1 MDDDNTTSRPFDFSK
16 AMPRSWTKKEE
27 ENKKVNKMAYF
38 FSFLIW
44 IPIIVTVCKFWWDF
58 GLWLFR

>member
-1 MDDDNTTSRPFDFSK
+1 
-16 AMPRSWTKKEE
+16 MPKSWIKRNE

-44 IPIIVTVCKFWWDF
+44 IPIVVTVCKFWWDF